1 MCAGREERSDWTA
14 TSTGKIRTLSE
25 RLTDLTKQIF
35 YQQEAKSLNKK
46 EVEKQLKDYPAALT
60 VKEAAPHSL
69 YNIKSP
75 LHDKLSYHLIRLHIN
90 LE

>member
-1 MCAGREERSDWTA
+1 
-14 TSTGKIRTLSE
+14 
-25 RLTDLTKQIF
+25 
-35 YQQEAKSLNKK
+35 LNKK